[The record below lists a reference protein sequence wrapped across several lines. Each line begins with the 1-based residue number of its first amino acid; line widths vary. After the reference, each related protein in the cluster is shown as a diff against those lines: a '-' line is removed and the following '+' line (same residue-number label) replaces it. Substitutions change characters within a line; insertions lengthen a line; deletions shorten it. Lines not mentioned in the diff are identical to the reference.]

1 MNRILAI
8 LFIIL
13 IVSVSSFAQDTDL
26 PDAEIVNDEG
36 GPVVLI
42 GDVTYTNLNFTLGV
56 AAPLIILEDQAGF
69 VDRNEYFIFPPESQ
83 TLGQI
88 TSDFFDSPFSY
99 SLALPIE
106 PQGTLRDVD
115 NDGEDD
121 TGVMIF
127 AVAYW
132 SNTWGDPFLEVRD
145 LQGGGWSTAYASMR
159 ISDDPDKFREVVGG
173 KYLVYAVDEEQGF
186 PSDFG
191 DDGLLFTEDDP
202 TVRLPQG
209 YTVVDMDTSPFTF
222 DRSRRQRI
230 DLYAGGGLPRN
241 QHLRLS
247 RLRPGRA
254 VRYRPRDRCCRSRQ
268 RSAGSGRRR

>member
-106 PQGTLRDVD
+106 PQGT
-115 NDGEDD
+115 
-121 TGVMIF
+121 
-127 AVAYW
+127 
-132 SNTWGDPFLEVRD
+132 
-145 LQGGGWSTAYASMR
+145 AS
-159 ISDDPDKFREVVGG
+159 
-173 KYLVYAVDEEQGF
+173 
-186 PSDFG
+186 
-191 DDGLLFTEDDP
+191 
-202 TVRLPQG
+202 
-209 YTVVDMDTSPFTF
+209 
-222 DRSRRQRI
+222 
-230 DLYAGGGLPRN
+230 
-241 QHLRLS
+241 
-247 RLRPGRA
+247 
-254 VRYRPRDRCCRSRQ
+254 
-268 RSAGSGRRR
+268 